1 MWEVVNNH
9 LVPISRILS
18 LQYPAIYFKQTTE
31 MILSYKP
38 ELRPSQ
44 SQPTSFTLSIFFFH
58 QYRTKDPLQKAGCIS
73 HVSWIRRH
81 TMTEPQPC
89 STAPSFWAI
98 CSSFLQEREKPPRFP
113 GLGFERGLWR
123 GRTEL
128 LVLSNCLMTVKK
140 MINWESAL
148 KLITEL
154 IAEKQ
159 TLGISYLAKHA
170 VSPSDRWTQTMAQP
184 HIWGEGSD
192 AGWDWAA
199 QGCPF
204 CLGCSHHRLSLEGYT
219 YSRRVMCG
227 SEKVRTRQA
236 SRLRQEEEWFSSQG
250 RTAEVPS

>member
-9 LVPISRILS
+9 LVPTSRILS
-18 LQYPAIYFKQTTE
+18 LQYPAIYFMQITE
-31 MILSYKP
+31 IILSYKP
-38 ELRPSQ
+38 EMRPSQ

-58 QYRTKDPLQKAGCIS
+58 QYLTKDPLQKAACIS
-73 HVSWIRRH
+73 HVSWICRH

-98 CSSFLQEREKPPRFP
+98 CSSFLQEREKPPKFP

-154 IAEKQ
+154 
-159 TLGISYLAKHA
+159 
-170 VSPSDRWTQTMAQP
+170 
-184 HIWGEGSD
+184 
-192 AGWDWAA
+192 
-199 QGCPF
+199 
-204 CLGCSHHRLSLEGYT
+204 
-219 YSRRVMCG
+219 
-227 SEKVRTRQA
+227 
-236 SRLRQEEEWFSSQG
+236 
-250 RTAEVPS
+250 TAETPNLEHILSCQACRLPIRLMNAEYGPAPHMRRGERPWLGLSGTGLPCLPRLQPPQTFPRRLHLLPQGHAWKWKG